1 MTLKRFYG
9 VMWLVI
15 ILPASAAWAAE
26 PTPSALEWLEKMS
39 RAAQTLN
46 YAGTFVYLQGTHMKA
61 MRIFHKADASGEHE
75 RLVSLNGSAREVLRH
90 NNVVTCIIPDSKSV
104 VVEKRLP
111 HKYFSIALPR
121 ETAQLIEYYRLSLLG
136 QARVAG
142 RESQIVGIEPKDRY
156 RYGYRLWLDKVSG
169 LLLKSALLNE
179 TGEPVEQVMFT
190 SLKLNRPIPSVD
202 LRPTTIDKGYTW
214 YVDKNDGH
222 YAATRR
228 GEWRVTELPAGF
240 MRVVDEKHH
249 LAGSRKPVQHM
260 VFSDGLATVSV
271 YIEKMGPRK
280 QLLQGLSDMGAVHVY
295 GAEIH
300 GHQVTVVGEVPAAT
314 VEMIGRSIHYQPNAA
329 K

>member
-15 ILPASAAWAAE
+15 VLPVSTAWAAK
-26 PTPSALEWLEKMS
+26 PSALDWLEKMS

-46 YAGTFVYLQGTHMKA
+46 YSGTFVYLQGTHMKA
-61 MRIFHKADASGEHE
+61 MRIFHKVDASGEHE

-121 ETAQLIEYYRLSLLG
+121 ETAQLVKYYHLSLFG

-142 RESQIVGIEPKDRY
+142 RESQIVGIEPKDHY
-156 RYGYRLWLDKVSG
+156 RYGYRLWLDKSSG
-169 LLLKSALLNE
+169 LLLKSALLSE

-190 SLKLNRPIPSVD
+190 SLKLNRAIPSVD
-202 LRPTTIDKGYTW
+202 LRPATIGKGYTW
-214 YVDKNDGH
+214 YVDKNNGH
-222 YAATRR
+222 YPAAYR
-228 GEWRVTELPAGF
+228 GEWRVTRLPAGF
-240 MRVVDEKHH
+240 MRVVDEKHR

-271 YIEKMGPRK
+271 YIEKMGQRK
-280 QLLQGLSDMGAVHVY
+280 QLLEGLSDMGAVHVY
-295 GAEIH
+295 GTEIH
-300 GHQVTVVGEVPAAT
+300 DHQVTVVGEVPAAT
-314 VEMIGRSIHYQPNAA
+314 VEMIGRSIRYQPNAA